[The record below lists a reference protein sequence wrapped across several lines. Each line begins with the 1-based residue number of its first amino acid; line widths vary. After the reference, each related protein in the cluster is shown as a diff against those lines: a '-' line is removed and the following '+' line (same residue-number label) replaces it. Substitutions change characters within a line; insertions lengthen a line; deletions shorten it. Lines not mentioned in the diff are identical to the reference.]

1 MEEAQQGSDG
11 TESQAAVTPS
21 ILTGSYLSQIAAQQ
35 VNKALCS
42 SSQSSRVNTR
52 EVNQLF
58 GAAADECSVLVT
70 LLIEE
75 EHILGE
81 IMWFYIN

>member
-21 ILTGSYLSQIAAQQ
+21 ILTGSHLSQIAAQQ

-42 SSQSSRVNTR
+42 PSQSSRVNTR
-52 EVNQLF
+52 KVNQLF
-58 GAAADECSVLVT
+58 G
-70 LLIEE
+70 
-75 EHILGE
+75 E
-81 IMWFYIN
+81 IASTEQRQMNAVFW